1 MYWQVWIVYLVAA
14 VGITVLWWKFTGK
27 MNDGFIRRVL
37 RLIVAI
43 ILFVPAQ
50 SVATSPDLAP
60 AFIVALFASLTGDQ
74 VSTQAGLIPLAIGSV
89 LMLSV
94 VAITSLVERIR
105 SAPAKVDD
113 TEVGSSV
120 ADNSNV
126 VAKESDEAS

>member
-1 MYWQVWIVYLVAA
+1 MYWQVWIVYLIAA
-14 VGITVLWWKFTGK
+14 VGITALWWKLTGR

-50 SVATSPDLAP
+50 SVSTSPDLAP

-74 VSTQAGLIPLAIGSV
+74 VSAQAGLIPLAIGSV

-94 VAITSLVERIR
+94 VAITSIVQRIR
-105 SAPAKVDD
+105 ASVNIDGDEVD
-113 TEVGSSV
+113 TRL
-120 ADNSNV
+120 AQKSN
-126 VAKESDEAS
+126 KTN

>member
-1 MYWQVWIVYLVAA
+1 MYWQVWIVYLIAA
-14 VGITVLWWKFTGK
+14 VGMTVLWWKFTGK

-37 RLIVAI
+37 RLILAI

-50 SVATSPDLAP
+50 SVPTSPDLAP

-74 VSTQAGLIPLAIGSV
+74 VSTQAGLVPLAIGSA

-94 VAITSLVERIR
+94 VAITSLIERIR
-105 SAPAKVDD
+105 ATPAKVDD
-113 TEVGSSV
+113 TKVGSSV